1 MLALHHA
8 LRTVRER
15 PDQLELTR
23 AAIRRCREALAAA
36 LQHGPLRITLHDGAL
51 AVDGSTVLRFAPEDV
66 PFGALSAAGIGE
78 LVVAPQLP
86 AEAVAEL
93 VQRLAAVRCEND
105 PETTV
110 ATAVGPAALPFVQL
124 RAAAAT
130 SGTAGSAQG
139 HAADWWLLP
148 PPGAAARALRPLVE
162 RDLAANLPALAAAQL
177 LLDLDRQPPPPDAVL
192 QGLFERLLH
201 GCELGTA
208 AWLLGAVDRQPNVP
222 ASARA
227 RLRQTAETATGDDWL
242 RRALAEAA
250 DDELLDLASFVI
262 ELGTDAA
269 ARCARLAEEVAHPR
283 ARWLGELLGQ

>member
-36 LQHGPLRITLHDGAL
+36 LRHGPLRITLHDGAL
-51 AVDGSTVLRFAPEDV
+51 AVCGATVLRFAAEDV

-110 ATAVGPAALPFVQL
+110 ATALGPAARPFVQL
-124 RAAAAT
+124 RAASA
-130 SGTAGSAQG
+130 SGAVGSAPG

-148 PPGAAARALRPLVE
+148 PPAAAARALRPLVE

-192 QGLFERLLH
+192 QGLFDRLLH
-201 GCELGTA
+201 DRELGTA

-222 ASARA
+222 ATARA
-227 RLRQTAETATGDDWL
+227 RLRQTAETVTGDDWL
-242 RRALAEAA
+242 RRALSEAA

-269 ARCARLAEEVAHPR
+269 ARCAHLAEQVAHPR